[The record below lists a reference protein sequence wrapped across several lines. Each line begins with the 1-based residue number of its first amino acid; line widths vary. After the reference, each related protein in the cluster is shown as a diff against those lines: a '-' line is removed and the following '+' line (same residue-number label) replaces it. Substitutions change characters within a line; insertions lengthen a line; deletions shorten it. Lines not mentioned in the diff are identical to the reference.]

1 MLFRQFL
8 LQEELHRHQ
17 LQYERLVVQVVSD
30 VNDIMIDSVLL
41 EITTIQKELETIWQR
56 HSNPN
61 LHILA
66 PK

>member
-41 EITTIQKELETIWQR
+41 EITTIQKELETI
-56 HSNPN
+56 
-61 LHILA
+61 
-66 PK
+66 